1 MAGLVP
7 SLILRMNV
15 RLSNIELAS
24 TCTLSLLCQGYVH
37 DVKIQCLISCSLCNI
52 RDLNDTGPRNGLLCT

>member
-37 DVKIQCLISCSLCNI
+37 DVKI
-52 RDLNDTGPRNGLLCT
+52 

>member
-24 TCTLSLLCQGYVH
+24 TCTLSLLCHCYVKGMSMMSKYSVLFPAH
-37 DVKIQCLISCSLCNI
+37 YVILE
-52 RDLNDTGPRNGLLCT
+52 T